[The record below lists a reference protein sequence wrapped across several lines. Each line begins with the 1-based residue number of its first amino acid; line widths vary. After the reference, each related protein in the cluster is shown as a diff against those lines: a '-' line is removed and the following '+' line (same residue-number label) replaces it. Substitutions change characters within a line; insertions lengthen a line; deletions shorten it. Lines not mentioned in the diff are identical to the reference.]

1 MSTRMQIGLVV
12 AATIVATAGLTQVAR
27 DRGPGSPGDRAGKP
41 FRTATD
47 TTRPPSQ
54 RPLRVDTFH
63 VQRVGP
69 GSGLGA
75 PGDLLITFRGEG
87 FLLTSRAP
95 RLQLTGDFAL
105 EATEI
110 NRDGTELFVLV
121 PRNQMTR
128 IAAMRFDSVT
138 VANPGARRDPAA
150 GLAPVSVRATAA
162 RLLRLDP
169 DAPVVRLVYRDGAF
183 SRETLR

>member
-1 MSTRMQIGLVV
+1 MRIGLVV

-75 PGDLLITFRGEG
+75 AGDLLITFRGEG
-87 FLLTSRAP
+87 FMLTSRAP
-95 RLQLTGDFAL
+95 RVQLTGDFAL
-105 EATEI
+105 EGTEV

-121 PRNQMTR
+121 PRTQLSR
-128 IAAMRFDSVT
+128 IQGMRFDSVV
-138 VANPGARRDPAA
+138 VANPGSRRETPFA
-150 GLAPVSVRATAA
+150 GIAVRATAA
-162 RLLRLDP
+162 RLLRPDP

-183 SRETLR
+183 SREALP